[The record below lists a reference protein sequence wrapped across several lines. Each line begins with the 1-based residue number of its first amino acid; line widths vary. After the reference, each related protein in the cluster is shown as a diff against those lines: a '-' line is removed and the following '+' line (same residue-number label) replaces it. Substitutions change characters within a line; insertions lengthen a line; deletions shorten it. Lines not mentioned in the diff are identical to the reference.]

1 MTVERLAGGIFET
14 IHLDQSIT
22 YTSSVEA
29 HEVDV
34 QSGSVV
40 IEGRLNAP
48 YLVNAG
54 EVEITST
61 LETTHLTNQKEAYL
75 KVTDGVVA
83 HTVNNAGILELGA
96 HCQAETIQSTGQLQ
110 AAGTIEAAS
119 VRLEGVLQL
128 HDVRADQL
136 NIIVTHNGSAEYLTA
151 SDINITAKREALI
164 FKDQDHSLK
173 VDEIDGGHVYVEN
186 IIADLVR
193 GDQVTIGPNCII
205 KVVEYTED
213 FKLDDQSDVL
223 ELGKITRD

>member
-14 IHLDQSIT
+14 IHLDRSIT

-29 HEVDV
+29 NEVDV

-54 EVEITST
+54 ELEITST
-61 LETTHLTNQKEAYL
+61 LETTNLTNQKEAYL
-75 KVTDGVVA
+75 KVMADVIAQTI
-83 HTVNNAGILELGA
+83 NNAGILELGA
-96 HCQAETIQSTGQLQ
+96 HCKAEALESTGKLQ
-110 AAGTIEAAS
+110 TAGTIEAAS
-119 VRLEGVLQL
+119 VRLEGGIQL

-136 NIIVTHNGSAEYLTA
+136 NIIVTHNGSADYLTA

-164 FKDQDHSLK
+164 FKDDDHSLK
-173 VDEIDGGHVYVEN
+173 VDEIDGGRVYVEN

-193 GDQVTIGPNCII
+193 GDQVTIGPNCTI

-213 FKLDDQSDVL
+213 FELDDRSDVL